1 MNRVPRDIRT
11 LVAFAFAASAA
22 DASLV
27 TLLPSI
33 RRDLAL
39 TGLEAG
45 AVLSA
50 TTLAMLAVAI
60 PVGLVA
66 GRVGSAPLLRV
77 AGIVLPVALVG
88 MALAPGLPLL
98 LAARGAFG
106 ISYGVLWVIGPA
118 RLAAGG
124 RGARGTG
131 LMIGASGA
139 GWLFGPLVSGAVGGA
154 VGWRWPLLAL
164 AVAAVPVAAALALER
179 IPTLAPTPL
188 RARDAVALVRRER
201 AVVGALVVSAVLG
214 VVSGTASILVPQL
227 LSDNGLSAGGIGVV
241 LGLSAAVWMLAGPLS
256 GRAGAR
262 GVDLRLAGVAVGVLG
277 VAWVVPVVSVSTGA
291 LVFFVLLSAACRA
304 AVNTLAYALG
314 AGARAGESSATAVVA
329 LMNVAW
335 ALTALVSPLFAGAAE
350 SDGAVRLAFAVTAAL
365 GLVAAAWM
373 VTGRRVAAAPA

>member
-77 AGIVLPVALVG
+77 AGIVLPVALVA

-106 ISYGVLWVIGPA
+106 ISYGV
-118 RLAAGG
+118 
-124 RGARGTG
+124 
-131 LMIGASGA
+131 
-139 GWLFGPLVSGAVGGA
+139 
-154 VGWRWPLLAL
+154 
-164 AVAAVPVAAALALER
+164 
-179 IPTLAPTPL
+179 
-188 RARDAVALVRRER
+188 
-201 AVVGALVVSAVLG
+201 
-214 VVSGTASILVPQL
+214 
-227 LSDNGLSAGGIGVV
+227 
-241 LGLSAAVWMLAGPLS
+241 
-256 GRAGAR
+256 
-262 GVDLRLAGVAVGVLG
+262 
-277 VAWVVPVVSVSTGA
+277 
-291 LVFFVLLSAACRA
+291 
-304 AVNTLAYALG
+304 
-314 AGARAGESSATAVVA
+314 
-329 LMNVAW
+329 
-335 ALTALVSPLFAGAAE
+335 
-350 SDGAVRLAFAVTAAL
+350 
-365 GLVAAAWM
+365 
-373 VTGRRVAAAPA
+373 